1 MSQQRIEI
9 IDGEKEYVCPG
20 IMEWPDFG
28 AGISI
33 ELRFYGDGAI
43 SITEKNLVYGSN
55 DSGWEARFGVPA
67 YCPGTV
73 YYLSETKVVSS
84 SLLKEDG
91 LSEDISIKTSS
102 FQELLGSTSFR
113 VKQLRNPK
121 DGSRL
126 RVGSEL
132 RLIRSRVEDSSRLG
146 HVATLP
152 YVMFDHNYHA
162 ACLSI
167 SRDGR
172 TVSCNAAE
180 GRGTAFA
187 NVGFSKGIHY
197 WEVKIDHGNVGG
209 IFIGVAEKPKM
220 GQGDSNYE
228 MKLQLNRWGTYV
240 FCRGFLIF
248 NRTRFNRSLLNAF
261 HSWIWLC
268 KP

>member
-9 IDGEKEYVCPG
+9 IDEEKEYVCPG

-33 ELRFYGDGAI
+33 ELRFYCDGAI
-43 SITEKNLVYGSN
+43 SITEQKLVYGSN
-55 DSGWEARFGVPA
+55 DSGWESRFGVPS

-73 YYLSETKVVSS
+73 YYLTETKVVSS
-84 SLLKEDG
+84 SLLKEYG
-91 LSEDISIKTSS
+91 LSEDISIKTSP

-113 VKQLRNPK
+113 VNQLKNPK
-121 DGSRL
+121 DGSHL

-132 RLIRSRVEDSSRLG
+132 RLVRSRVENSSLLS

-152 YVMFDHNYHA
+152 YIMFDHNYHA
-162 ACLSI
+162 GCLSI

-172 TVSCNAAE
+172 AVSCNAAE
-180 GRGTAFA
+180 GRGTVFA

-197 WEVKIDHGNVGG
+197 WEVKIDHGTVGG

-220 GQGDSNYE
+220 EQGDSYYE
-228 MKLQLNRWGTYV
+228 VTSQLNRWGTYV
-240 FCRGFLIF
+240 FCCDFLF
-248 NRTRFNRSLLNAF
+248 
-261 HSWIWLC
+261 
-268 KP
+268 